1 MPDNNAKQQVE
12 AAVRRYFD
20 LMYDCDVSKFDSV
33 FRDTA
38 QLHGF
43 RQGQMTMWPAPQY
56 KQILSERQ
64 SPKSIGAP
72 REEEILMLDFASDD
86 QALAKVKV
94 RINTAVFIDY
104 LTFHKIDG
112 RWVITSKAYHLT

>member
-1 MPDNNAKQQVE
+1 MPEKNAKQEVE

-56 KQILSERQ
+56 KTILSERQ

-72 REEEILMLDFASDD
+72 REEEILMLDFASDN

-94 RINTAVFIDY
+94 LINTSVFIDY

-112 RWVITSKAYHLT
+112 QWVITSKAYHLI